1 MPGNPLSDPNWA
13 PDLTDKIV
21 NLIGK
26 VRDNTT
32 DRAVV
37 GVRGLV
43 FGLLAA
49 VAAITALP
57 LLIVVLTRLF
67 QQVVQ
72 VIPGIDYGRSVWL
85 SYVVVGLLMMGAGF
99 LAMSKRFVGNG
110 GDGGR

>member
-21 NLIGK
+21 NIIGK

-37 GVRGLV
+37 GVRAVV
-43 FGLLAA
+43 FGLLAV

-57 LLIVVLTRLF
+57 LLLVVLTRLF
-67 QQVVQ
+67 QQLVQ
-72 VIPGIDYGRSVWL
+72 LVPGVDYGRSVWL
-85 SYVVVGLLMMGAGF
+85 SYVVVGLLMIGAGF
-99 LAMSKRFVGNG
+99 LAMSKRFAGSGGNA
-110 GDGGR
+110 